1 MPSRVYVRLVDGEKP
16 SEGRLEV
23 LVPDYSTEWQ
33 TVSSFGFGYDEA
45 SVICRELGYPAAN
58 NVDSWQFGFVDHSSL
73 GIECNGDEENLA
85 DCSVNPDH
93 TNFLAS
99 EVMCYERGYIGCYPL
114 DSSGF
119 TKLQIPCGNGYAD
132 RKNLTIEN
140 CILWC
145 RRSRYIYSYAGLSNG
160 DTCLCGSA
168 SLAINQSSKVSESS
182 CRSRCTGRRINTCGS
197 FSHIALLNIE
207 TTKTSQRA
215 SDTTDSSERI
225 DYSTFSPRTSSLSGN
240 YICNQKAEV
249 QHFKD
254 CGFLGCYPLDLL
266 EFSEFETPCGRYNK
280 YDRQNVTIPNCIT
293 WCERSGNAYLY
304 AGVLHGRTCLCGS
317 ASIAIKQSARVPET
331 SCNTPCI
338 GKSNEFCGGRSHVAI
353 FNIETGSN
361 PQILAD
367 TTRPCH
373 SHDSSEIVDTSTLS
387 GNYDSNQTAEVQG
400 SNPQILADTTRPC
413 HSHDSSEIVDTS
425 TLSGNYD
432 SNQTAEVQGGQIG
445 LITVVVLV
453 VVLLL
458 YAVVIT
464 FLFFRQSRKRPM
476 TMTTKTEHAEG
487 KGHDPYIGLQ
497 PRHEEDRAYQEMA
510 IIPKTLSNGPEERPL
525 PHPLTDSV
533 YENQFAAPCY
543 QNRTNEGE
551 MYETVSSTNQAY

>member
-1 MPSRVYVRLVDGEKP
+1 MRADVVALPGLCCLDPACQRWGLRLRCACTTEPATYTQNVRLVDGEKP

-33 TVSSFGFGYDEA
+33 TVSSFRFGYDEA

-58 NVDSWQFGFVDHSSL
+58 NEASWRFGRVPHSSL

-85 DCSVNPDH
+85 DCSVDPDH
-93 TNFLAS
+93 TNFFAS

-114 DSSGF
+114 DSSEF
-119 TKLQIPCGNGYAD
+119 TKLQIPCGNRYAD
-132 RKNLTIEN
+132 RLNLTVEN

-145 RRSRYIYSYAGLSNG
+145 RRSGNIYSYAGLVNG

-168 SLAINQSSKVSESS
+168 SLAINQSSRVSESS
-182 CRSRCTGRRINTCGS
+182 CRSGCTGRRVNNCGGS
-197 FSHIALLNIE
+197 SYVALLNIE
-207 TTKTSQRA
+207 TTKTPQRV
-215 SDTTDSSERI
+215 SDTTDSREII
-225 DYSTFSPRTSSLSGN
+225 DYSSFSPGTSSLSGN
-240 YICNQKAEV
+240 YICNQKTEV

-254 CGFLGCYPLDLL
+254 CGFLGCYPLDLS

-280 YDRQNVTIPNCIT
+280 YDRQNVTISNCIT
-293 WCERSGNAYLY
+293 WCERSGDAYVY
-304 AGVLHGRTCLCGS
+304 AGVLDGATCLCGG
-317 ASIAIKQSARVPET
+317 ASIAINQSAREPET

-338 GKSNEFCGGRSHVAI
+338 GKSIEFCGGSSHVAI
-353 FNIETGSN
+353 FNIETRGSS
-361 PQILAD
+361 PEILAE
-367 TTRPCH
+367 TTSPCP
-373 SHDSSEIVDTSTLS
+373 SLEIMDTSTLS
-387 GNYDSNQTAEVQG
+387 GNLKTNQMAEVQC
-400 SNPQILADTTRPC
+400 S
-413 HSHDSSEIVDTS
+413 
-425 TLSGNYD
+425 
-432 SNQTAEVQGGQIG
+432 QGGQIG

-487 KGHDPYIGLQ
+487 KGDDSYIGLQ

-510 IIPKTLSNGPEERPL
+510 IIPKTLSNGPEERAL
-525 PHPLTDSV
+525 PHPFTGFV

-551 MYETVSSTNQAY
+551 MYETVSSTNKAY